1 MSSGEILMILV
12 VYLLLFGAKGMPALA
27 QTLGKAVYQF
37 RNATKD
43 MKEEIM
49 KGADEIKQQAHLRM
63 DQLDIEN
70 PLDDSP
76 SATQPSKAMPSA
88 QPFDTNKGEQPS
100 P

>member
-43 MKEEIM
+43 VKDEIM
-49 KGADEIKQQAHLRM
+49 KGAEEIKQQANIRM
-63 DQLDIEN
+63 DQLDLDN
-70 PLDDSP
+70 PLADDAVKP
-76 SATQPSKAMPSA
+76 SQPSQTSQSVPTEPK
-88 QPFDTNKGEQPS
+88 DTPEI
-100 P
+100 

>member
-49 KGADEIKQQAHLRM
+49 KGADEIKQQANLRM
-63 DQLDIEN
+63 DQLDIQN

-76 SATQPSKAMPSA
+76 SAAQPT
-88 QPFDTNKGEQPS
+88 QPFDATKGDQPS
-100 P
+100 A

>member
-1 MSSGEILMILV
+1 MILV

-43 MKEEIM
+43 VKDEIM
-49 KGADEIKQQAHLRM
+49 KGAEEIKQQANIRM

-70 PLDDSP
+70 PLTEQAAKP
-76 SATQPSKAMPSA
+76 SQTASSA
-88 QPFDTNKGEQPS
+88 PTEPKDTPEV
-100 P
+100 

>member
-43 MKEEIM
+43 VKEEIM
-49 KGADEIKQQAHLRM
+49 KGAEEIKQQANIRM
-63 DQLDIEN
+63 DQLDIDN
-70 PLDDSP
+70 PLDETASRP
-76 SATQPSKAMPSA
+76 APPKTSIPAEPK
-88 QPFDTNKGEQPS
+88 DTPEI
-100 P
+100 